1 MSFHDRCKQFIV
13 KVNGGSGVIIQPMT
27 DDYSYI
33 FTAKHTLYEDPET
46 MSTPIENHILKGIAT
61 ELKFIKKYE
70 HDTLD
75 IAILKIK
82 KVDVETPL
90 KEFKELVQD
99 DCKYKFYGYPNYK
112 EEKKDLPLC
121 EKLENYTLEF
131 NIKSK
136 YSITFNNPSFQP
148 KEEIEGASGGGIFKE
163 VSDDEKPIF
172 LSAIEIEMNEPE
184 NSIATHKRINAI
196 DIKAFDEIIKNNKEE
211 LEYIVSPKLL
221 SFESF
226 EKNLFN
232 RFDKSIVD
240 VLKDE
245 INLINSNNITPFEIV
260 ENIKEKLF
268 YPFCDNYQEKVHYE
282 ELWEGWLLYLIL
294 VNIYLD
300 GDLRKENITN
310 LDKKNIYPLFLEDKT
325 NTINGTISDIIK
337 SGDNYFKSESSI
349 IFNTKYKVNHKNF
362 YYDARKI
369 PRDIS
374 NVSSSDDEKL
384 KIDKAYR
391 QAKLSFIILN
401 SIENEIAKID
411 KTTKD
416 EIKSVIEKVI
426 LNKQKGFL
434 SKFFGN

>member
-1 MSFHDRCKQFIV
+1 
-13 KVNGGSGVIIQPMT
+13 MT

-46 MSTPIENHILKGIAT
+46 MKIPIKNHILKGIIT
-61 ELKFIKKYE
+61 ELEFIKEYE

-82 KVDVETPL
+82 KVCVETPL

-99 DCKYKFYGYPNYK
+99 GCEYKFYGYPNYK
-112 EEKKDLPLC
+112 DEEKNDLPLC
-121 EKLENYTLEF
+121 KKLENYTLKF
-131 NIKSK
+131 NIKSE
-136 YSITFNNPSFQP
+136 YSITFDNPSFQS
-148 KEEIEGASGGGIFKE
+148 KEEIEGSSGGGIFKE
-163 VSDDEKPIF
+163 VSDDQEPIF

-184 NSIATHKRINAI
+184 NSTATHQRINAI
-196 DIKAFDEIIKNNKEE
+196 DIKVFDEIIKNNNEE
-211 LEYIVSPKLL
+211 LEYIGSPQLLNFKFFEEKLL
-221 SFESF
+221 N
-226 EKNLFN
+226 K
-232 RFDKSIVD
+232 FDKSIVD
-240 VLKDE
+240 LLKDE
-245 INLINSNNITPFEIV
+245 IKLIDSKNITPFEIV

-268 YPFCDNYQEKVHYE
+268 YPFSDIYQDKVHYE

-300 GDLRKENITN
+300 GDLKKENITN
-310 LDKKNIYPLFLEDKT
+310 LDKKNIYPLFLENKT
-325 NTINGTISDIIK
+325 NTINKTISDIIK

-362 YYDARKI
+362 YYDAKKI

-384 KIDKAYR
+384 KIDRAYR

-416 EIKSVIEKVI
+416 EIKSIIEKVI